1 MQTKIIEK
9 YFFFSLLL
17 ISFIFAFF
25 IFKPFWVVLVLGTS
39 FAIILYPLFNWFKNK
54 KIPAWLSAF
63 ITVLIFLIL
72 VCGPVYGIGTLVFE
86 QSQNVYNNVIRYG
99 NIAPITDSLN
109 NSINKILP
117 GNINFDINDKISD
130 FVALI
135 SNNIAKIF
143 SSTLATLFSFILMVL
158 TIFYLLKDGE
168 QWKNSLISLS
178 PLKDE
183 DDRKILRSIIKTIN
197 GVIKGYI
204 LIALIQGFLMG
215 LGLYLFGVP
224 NPALWGVV
232 AGIAS
237 LIPSIGTAL
246 VSVPAVIYLYAIG
259 STIPAI
265 GLLIWAVLIVG
276 FIDNLLNPII
286 VGKSIKVPM
295 LLILFSV
302 LGGISLLGPIGIL
315 IGPLVIGLLYTL
327 ISIYKEEFE

>member
-25 IFKPFWVVLVLGTS
+25 IFKPFWMVLVLGIS
-39 FAIILYPLFNWFKNK
+39 FAIILYPLFNWFKSKN
-54 KIPAWLSAF
+54 IPNWLSAF

-72 VCGPVYGIGTLVFE
+72 ICGPIYGIGTLVLE
-86 QSQNVYNNVIRYG
+86 QSQNVYNSVIKYG
-99 NIAPITDSLN
+99 NITPLTDSIN

-130 FVALI
+130 FVSLI

-183 DDRKILRSIIKTIN
+183 DDRKILRSIVKTIN
-197 GVIKGYI
+197 GVIKGYL

-215 LGLYLFGVP
+215 IGLYLFGVP

-237 LIPSIGTAL
+237 LIPSIGTAF
-246 VSVPAVIYLYAIG
+246 VSIPAIIYLYAIG
-259 STIPAI
+259 NTIPAI
-265 GLLIWAVLIVG
+265 GMLVWAVLIVG
-276 FIDNLLNPII
+276 LIDNLLNPII

-302 LGGISLLGPIGIL
+302 LGGISLLGPIGLL
-315 IGPLVIGLLYTL
+315 IGPLVVGLLYTL